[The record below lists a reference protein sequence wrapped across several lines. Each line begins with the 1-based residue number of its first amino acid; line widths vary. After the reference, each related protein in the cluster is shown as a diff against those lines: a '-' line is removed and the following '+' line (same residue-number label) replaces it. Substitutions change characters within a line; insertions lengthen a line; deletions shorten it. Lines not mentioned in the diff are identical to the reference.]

1 MAQKTMKNLMK
12 GAVWLTLA
20 SLLSKILSAVYRIP
34 FQNMVGDIGFY
45 IFQQV
50 YPIYGI
56 AMTLALAGFPIIVS
70 RLIAEEENVTKR
82 EEIFQSALQ
91 VMMGVGLVFFLMIFF
106 GAEFIARVMGDVHLT
121 ILIRVISFSF
131 LLMPFLASFRG
142 FFQGHEQM
150 IPTAVS
156 QTIEQLVR
164 VIIIIAGATGAAAL
178 GWNLYMTGAVA
189 MSGAVIGGLGALGTL
204 LYFYWRKKP
213 EKIRLTKKWANGKFV
228 KRFLAQ
234 SIAVCTTSA
243 MLILFQLLDSF
254 QVYRLMR
261 ESGIDATT
269 AKSLKGI
276 YDRGQPLLQLGL
288 VLCMG
293 LALAIVPMI
302 TSAKS
307 RGETKELRRSVLLI
321 IKLTILLSGAATL
334 GLIAIMRPTNQMLF
348 ETAAGTGVLQIFILS
363 LFLSSLIVTMSSIL
377 QGFGNMVGPAVAVC
391 AGLIVKIAT
400 NAILVPRFTTYGA
413 SWSTVTGLATTLI
426 ICYILLKR
434 QLPVPL
440 IRKNMIGWALL
451 AFMLMIIIPIT
462 WEVIW
467 PLMSRT
473 GSAIQALFGALIG
486 GIIFLYCI
494 IQFKLLTTRDIIY
507 MPFGSKLLWLANKI
521 HKR

>member
-1 MAQKTMKNLMK
+1 MQAIKEFTELGSGFKIAMRDLSIRGAGNILGSQQHGFIDSVGFDLYSQMLQEAIAARQPKEEHEKIVPVEIDITVDAYIPEHYIQDGRQKIEMYKRFRTVLDMDDLEELRSDMMDRFGDYPEQVEYLFMITELKVYAMRVGIESIKQDAEKITIQFSEDGTQNMRGDMVMQVIGEYGRQIGVGMDGQQLRITVNVSKKPLQEWLFDLKTLTDKLSEAKKRSFRIECRISEHLIFRKGGGVQMAQKTMKNLMK

-70 RLIAEEENVTKR
+70 RLVAEEENVTKR

-213 EKIRLTKKWANGKFV
+213 EKIRLTKKMGK
-228 KRFLAQ
+228 
-234 SIAVCTTSA
+234 
-243 MLILFQLLDSF
+243 
-254 QVYRLMR
+254 R
-261 ESGIDATT
+261 EVRQA
-269 AKSLKGI
+269 
-276 YDRGQPLLQLGL
+276 
-288 VLCMG
+288 
-293 LALAIVPMI
+293 
-302 TSAKS
+302 
-307 RGETKELRRSVLLI
+307 
-321 IKLTILLSGAATL
+321 LLSTEYRRLYYKRYADSL
-334 GLIAIMRPTNQMLF
+334 SAIR
-348 ETAAGTGVLQIFILS
+348 
-363 LFLSSLIVTMSSIL
+363 
-377 QGFGNMVGPAVAVC
+377 
-391 AGLIVKIAT
+391 
-400 NAILVPRFTTYGA
+400 LVP
-413 SWSTVTGLATTLI
+413 S
-426 ICYILLKR
+426 
-434 QLPVPL
+434 LPPY
-440 IRKNMIGWALL
+440 A
-451 AFMLMIIIPIT
+451 
-462 WEVIW
+462 
-467 PLMSRT
+467 
-473 GSAIQALFGALIG
+473 
-486 GIIFLYCI
+486 
-494 IQFKLLTTRDIIY
+494 
-507 MPFGSKLLWLANKI
+507 
-521 HKR
+521 

>member
-1 MAQKTMKNLMK
+1 MAQTTIKNLMK

-34 FQNMVGDIGFY
+34 FQNMVGDIGLY

-70 RLIAEEENVTKR
+70 RMIAEENDEAKR
-82 EEIFQSALQ
+82 KDIFQSALQ
-91 VMMGVGLVFFLMIFF
+91 VMIGVGIFFFLVIFF
-106 GAEFIARVMGDVHLT
+106 GAEMIAGVMGDLHLT
-121 ILIRVISFSF
+121 ILIRVISFAF
-131 LLMPFLASFRG
+131 LLMPFLAIFRG

-164 VIIIIAGATGAAAL
+164 VVIIIAGATGSVAL

-189 MSGAVIGGLGALGTL
+189 MSGAVVGGFGALGTL
-204 LYFYWRKKP
+204 LYFYWRHKP
-213 EKIRLTKKWANGKFV
+213 EQITFSKKWASVKFV

-254 QVYRLMR
+254 QVYSLMVD
-261 ESGIDATT
+261 SGINDT
-269 AKSLKGI
+269 AAKELKGV

-302 TSAKS
+302 TSSKA

-363 LFLSSLIVTMSSIL
+363 LFLSSLIVTTSSIL
-377 QGFGNMVGPAVAVC
+377 QGFGNMAGPAVAVC
-391 AGLIVKIAT
+391 VGLIIKLIA
-400 NAILVPRFTTYGA
+400 NAILVPRFATYGA
-413 SWSTVTGLATTLI
+413 SWGTVIGLGATLLV
-426 ICYILLKR
+426 CYILLKR
-434 QLPVPL
+434 QLPIPF
-440 IRKNMIGWALL
+440 IRKNMIGWALI
-451 AFMLMIIIPIT
+451 AFAAMVAVPVM
-462 WEVIW
+462 WEAFW
-467 PLMSRT
+467 PLTSRI
-473 GSAIQALFGALIG
+473 GSAFQALFGALIG
-486 GIIFLYCI
+486 GTIFFYCI
-494 IQFKLLTTRDIIY
+494 IKFRLLTTRDLVY
-507 MPFGSKLLWLANKI
+507 MPFGSKLMWLANKI

>member
-1 MAQKTMKNLMK
+1 MAQKTIKNLMQ

-56 AMTLALAGFPIIVS
+56 AMTLALVGFPVIVS
-70 RLIAEEENVTKR
+70 RMIAEEKDVTKR
-82 EEIFQSALQ
+82 EVIFQFSLQ
-91 VMMGVGLVFFLMIFF
+91 VMFGVGIVFFLLIFF
-106 GAEFIARVMGDVHLT
+106 GADFIARVMGDYHLT
-121 ILIRVISFSF
+121 ILIRVISFAF
-131 LLMPFLASFRG
+131 LLMPFLASLRG

-150 IPTAVS
+150 MPTAVS

-164 VIIIIAGATGAAAL
+164 VVIIIAGATGAVAL

-189 MSGAVIGGLGALGTL
+189 MSGAVIGGLGAFGTL

-213 EKIRLTKKWANGKFV
+213 EKIVFTKKWASWAFTKQ
-228 KRFLAQ
+228 FLAQ

-261 ESGIDATT
+261 SSGIDATA
-269 AKSLKGI
+269 AKELKGI

-302 TSAKS
+302 TAAKA
-307 RGETKELRRSVLLI
+307 RGETRELRRSVLLI

-348 ETAAGTGVLQIFILS
+348 ETAAGTGVLQVFILS
-363 LFLSSLIVTMSSIL
+363 LFLSSLIVSMSSIL
-377 QGFGNMVGPAVAVC
+377 QGFGNMAGPAVAVC
-391 AGLIVKIAT
+391 IGLIVKLAT
-400 NAILVPRFTTYGA
+400 NAILVPRFATYGA
-413 SWSTVTGLATTLI
+413 SWSTVIGLGATLI

-434 QLPVPL
+434 QLPIPF

-451 AFMLMIIIPIT
+451 AFLAMIIVPVA
-462 WEVIW
+462 WETFW
-467 PLMSRT
+467 PLTSRI
-473 GSAIQALFGALIG
+473 GSAVQALFGALIG
-486 GIIFLYCI
+486 GIIFFYCLI
-494 IQFKLLTTRDIIY
+494 KFNLLTKRDLVF
-507 MPFGSKLLWLANKI
+507 MPFGSKLLWLTTKI
-521 HKR
+521 RRR